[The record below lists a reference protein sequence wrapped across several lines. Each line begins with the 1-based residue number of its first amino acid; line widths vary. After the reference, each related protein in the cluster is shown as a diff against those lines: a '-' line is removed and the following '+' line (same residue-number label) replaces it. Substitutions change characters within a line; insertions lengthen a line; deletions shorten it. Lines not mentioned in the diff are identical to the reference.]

1 MSFQDDS
8 FFPDTPDE
16 LQAAYEH
23 GRQQG
28 ILQGRHEAAEA
39 LIALSNTP
47 CRFVKADSLAA
58 PDGSLHPAHMDIW
71 LSAVQAVSVARGD
84 L

>member
-1 MSFQDDS
+1 MAIDDS
-8 FFPDTPDE
+8 LFPDTPVE

-47 CRFVKADSLAA
+47 CRYVKADWVATADESRR
-58 PDGSLHPAHMDIW
+58 DVMDIW
-71 LSAVQAVSVARGD
+71 LSAVQAVTVARGD

>member
-1 MSFQDDS
+1 MMALDETLLPDDV
-8 FFPDTPDE
+8 
-16 LQAAYEH
+16 QAAYEH

-47 CRFVKADSLAA
+47 CRWVKADWLTSA
-58 PDGSLHPAHMDIW
+58 DESRREVMDLW